1 MYNMGGFNYVYFQF
15 SYRLNTERFWTQ
27 RAYFNPRSPRGLRH
41 EPVLDEVTG
50 ITISIH
56 AARVENDLRDLQ

>member
-1 MYNMGGFNYVYFQF
+1 M
-15 SYRLNTERFWTQ
+15 RAATQ
-27 RAYFNPRSPRGLRH
+27 AAKLYELQRKSYFNPRSPRGLRH